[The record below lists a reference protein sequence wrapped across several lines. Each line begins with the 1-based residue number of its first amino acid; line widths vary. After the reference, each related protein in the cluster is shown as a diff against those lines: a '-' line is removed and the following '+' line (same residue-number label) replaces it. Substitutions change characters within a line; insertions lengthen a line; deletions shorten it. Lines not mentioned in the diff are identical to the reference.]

1 MLSDE
6 RSRINDL
13 FEKEL
18 QALEAKMQ
26 EKRAP
31 LLEKRAK
38 IIKGEILD
46 FSDYI
51 PAFDTTVTEITQI
64 VAGIVKTEEDIEA
77 EKEEKPHEPT
87 NVDHLKTV

>member
-1 MLSDE
+1 
-6 RSRINDL
+6 
-13 FEKEL
+13 
-18 QALEAKMQ
+18 MQ

-38 IIKGEILD
+38 IIKGDISD
-46 FSDYI
+46 FADYI

-77 EKEEKPHEPT
+77 EKEETPHEPT